1 MKRKIFL
8 TSILLL
14 LSTYFT
20 INVRGNTTEI
30 QLKLDKTEYTGLG
43 NRITIQAAA
52 PQLNLRSFYAELM
65 EIKVSTDED
74 PAGFVVDARETRA
87 DSGVFE
93 AQLSFSL
100 EKSDPRDGIIKV
112 KTGTRIFV
120 KYRDIITEAV
130 WKPDDGVLKLN
141 KTAYSGYGD
150 QPLITLEDNDLNL
163 RPDVKEQISV
173 TAKSLSD
180 PSGISVKLVEKSA
193 DSGIFTGAL
202 SLGPNESD
210 DAKDRL
216 KIAYNDTLTVSCK
229 DILNTS
235 GKTELREFTSTWKPF
250 KGTLSFSDTSYKGLK
265 TAAAFS
271 VSDRDLNLRPSSIDP
286 ARVRISSDS
295 DPAGFI
301 ATAYETGANTGVF
314 SGSIRFNTGFSDGKR
329 GIIKV
334 KASDKI
340 YAKYIDDKNSENI
353 SDTIVAAAAVQ
364 FTEATIETSA
374 VNDAGSGN
382 MLDIFIN
389 EPDANDPDVKDTI
402 VAKAGSGTGSDAL
415 TVYLQETEPDSGIF
429 KGSLYFTDEDTHGQF
444 LNMSGQDTVNILYV
458 DNTVP
463 SGGTLEI
470 SKRIG
475 WDYQSTIFTMDKAA
489 YYGYNT
495 AARIS
500 LFNME
505 LNDNSDKFEY
515 VYVDVFVGNSEVSR
529 IQLRETKA
537 DSGRFEGKLYFKRN
551 SAVDKSVIRMRGNSS
566 LTLLYTNKGNR
577 NDVTVCRAD
586 WSPQNGQLSL
596 DKQEYSGA
604 AARVAITLKDWDVS
618 NDSNKGEKARVRI
631 RKKGSTRETYI
642 SLAEVNS
649 NSDTYTG
656 AVYINGGGTEIP
668 SIELEP
674 GDVFEVVYTDED
686 TESGA
691 EEERMVGAV
700 WIGF

>member
-1 MKRKIFL
+1 
-8 TSILLL
+8 
-14 LSTYFT
+14 
-20 INVRGNTTEI
+20 NVSGNTTEI

-43 NRITIQAAA
+43 DRITIQAAA
-52 PQLNLRSFYAELM
+52 PHLNLRSFYAELM
-65 EIKVSTDED
+65 EIKVSTSED
-74 PAGFVVDARETRA
+74 STGFIINARETKT

-100 EKSDPRDGIIKV
+100 GESSSRDGIIKV
-112 KTGTRIFV
+112 KAGTRIFV
-120 KYRDIITEAV
+120 KYQDIIKEAV
-130 WKPDDGVLKLN
+130 WKPDDGILRLN
-141 KTAYSGYGD
+141 KAAYSGYGD
-150 QPLITLEDNDLNL
+150 QPLITLKDNDLNL
-163 RPDVKEQISV
+163 RPDVKEQITV

-193 DSGIFTGAL
+193 DSGIFTGVL
-202 SLGPNESD
+202 SFDPDESE

-216 KIAYNDTLTVSCK
+216 KIAYNDTFTVSYK
-229 DILNTS
+229 DTFNTS
-235 GKTELREFTSTWKPF
+235 GKPELRESASTWKPF
-250 KGTLSFSDTSYKGLK
+250 KGTVSFSSTSYKGLK

-271 VSDRDLNLRPSSIDP
+271 VIDQDLNLRPSSIDP

-301 ATAYETGANTGVF
+301 AIAYETGANTGVF

-340 YAKYIDDKNSENI
+340 YAKYIDDNNSEAI
-353 SDTIVAAAAVQ
+353 SDTIIAAAAVQ

-463 SGGTLEI
+463 SGGTIEI

-475 WDYQSTIFTMDKAA
+475 WDYQSTILTMDKTA

-495 AARIS
+495 TARIS

-515 VYVDVFVGNSEVSR
+515 IYIDVFVGNSEVSR
-529 IQLRETKA
+529 IILRETSA

-551 SAVDKSVIRMRGNSS
+551 SAVDKSIIRMKGNSL
-566 LTLLYTNKGNR
+566 LTLSYTNKGNR

-586 WSPQNGQLSL
+586 WSPQNAQLAL
-596 DKQEYSGA
+596 DKQEYSGE
-604 AARVAITLKDWDVS
+604 AARVVITLKDWDVS
-618 NDSNKGEKARVRI
+618 NDSNKSDKARVRV
-631 RKKGSTRETYI
+631 RKKGSAKETYI
-642 SLAEVNS
+642 TLEEVNS

-656 AVYINGGGTEIP
+656 AVYINGGGFEIP

-674 GDVFEVVYTDED
+674 GDVFEVIYTDED

-691 EEERMVGAV
+691 EEERTASAV